1 MEYLAVITVLNPIDS
16 GSFGKNFV
24 KFKKKIK
31 MLLSSLGR
39 FVLGKSV
46 PSVLSINTD
55 LPVGEWH
62 IFTTYISL
70 KS

>member
-1 MEYLAVITVLNPIDS
+1 MITVLNPIDS

-46 PSVLSINTD
+46 PSVLSFNTD
-55 LPVGEWH
+55 LPVGE
-62 IFTTYISL
+62 
-70 KS
+70 